1 MAHLPVPWP
10 SAGVKNKI
18 RNTIQAFI
26 QRAFPDRSHPPSGN
40 LMYYFKLTLSGLS
53 MVLLSACSQSAAP
66 PPDPPPNILYILAD
80 DMGYSDI
87 APFGGEIET
96 PHLDQLARDGIRF
109 SQFYNASRCCPTRAA
124 LLTGQYPHQAG
135 MGCMVDWPPNA
146 EAGPYQ
152 GYLSQGQVTIASAL
166 KPTGYQNYMVGKWH
180 LGEAPEHWPLQYGF
194 DRYFGLISG
203 ASSYFEL
210 IKNQKRERK
219 MASGNERWE
228 PPADKFYMTT
238 AFSDTAVSYI
248 QQHNPEAPFF
258 LYLAYTAPH
267 WPIHALEEDISLFEE
282 RYLTG
287 WDKLA
292 RDRFTRM
299 QSLGLIEQDLALPPK
314 PGSIPDWDTLS
325 KSEQREWAR
334 RMAVYAAMIYRMD
347 VGIGQVI
354 QALKDKGLY
363 ERTAIVFVSDN
374 GATDADISRRGLND
388 PDVPIGRRG
397 SYTSY
402 LEPWA
407 WVSNIPY
414 QKYKKS
420 SYWGGMRT
428 PCIISYPKFTKG
440 LNAISRQEGHVIDLL
455 PTALGLAGAPV
466 PEQYQAEGIDL
477 SPVWESQADT
487 LLSPGRPLFL
497 EHMGNKAVIAG
508 EWKLLKTTWTESW
521 ALFDLSNDPLETVD
535 LSSEKPKKA
544 AELMSL
550 YSEWEERTQSH
561 TLTEKH
567 LE

>member
-1 MAHLPVPWP
+1 MILLTACGPSPAPVND
-10 SAGVKNKI
+10 S
-18 RNTIQAFI
+18 
-26 QRAFPDRSHPPSGN
+26 
-40 LMYYFKLTLSGLS
+40 
-53 MVLLSACSQSAAP
+53 
-66 PPDPPPNILYILAD
+66 PPNIIYILAD

-96 PHLDQLARDGIRF
+96 PNLNQLARHGIRF
-109 SQFYNASRCCPTRAA
+109 NRFYNSSRCCPTRAA
-124 LLTGQYPHQAG
+124 LLTGQYPHQVG

-152 GYLSQGQVTIASAL
+152 GYLSEGQVTIASAL
-166 KPTGYQNYMVGKWH
+166 QPAGYQNYMVGKWH

-210 IKNQKRERK
+210 IKKQKRERK
-219 MASGNERWE
+219 MVNGNTRWE
-228 PPADKFYMTT
+228 PPAEGFYMTT

-248 QQHNPEAPFF
+248 QQHNPDNPFF

-267 WPIHALEEDISLFEE
+267 WPIHALEEDIRLFEE
-282 RYLTG
+282 RYLAG
-287 WDKLA
+287 WDQLA
-292 RDRFTRM
+292 EDRFARM
-299 QSLGLIEQDLALPPK
+299 QSMGLIEKGLSMPPK

-325 KSEQREWAR
+325 KTEQQEWAR

-347 VGIGQVI
+347 IGIGQVI

-363 ERTAIVFVSDN
+363 ENTVIVFVSDN

-388 PDVPIGRRG
+388 PDVPIGQRG

-414 QKYKKS
+414 QQYKKS

-428 PCIISYPKFTKG
+428 PCIISYPELTKG
-440 LNAISRQEGHVIDLL
+440 LNAISSQEGHMIDLL
-455 PTALGLAGAPV
+455 PTALGLVGTPV

-477 SPVWESQADT
+477 SPVWESKADT

-497 EHMGNKAVIAG
+497 EHMGNKTVIAG
-508 EWKLLKTTWTESW
+508 NWKLLKTTWSERW
-521 ALFDLSNDPLETVD
+521 MLYNLAADPFETVD
-535 LSSEKPKKA
+535 LSSENPQKVAK
-544 AELMSL
+544 LMSL
-550 YSEWEERTQSH
+550 YSEWEKRTQSYA
-561 TLTEKH
+561 LTEKH